1 MLFLRLLAT
10 VAMVIF
16 SLSVG
21 EPYYGMPSDMWS
33 LGVLLYTMISG
44 QFPYYDDIPQELFKK
59 IKSGKFMLPRYLH
72 L

>member
-1 MLFLRLLAT
+1 
-10 VAMVIF
+10 
-16 SLSVG
+16 
-21 EPYYGMPSDMWS
+21 MPSDMWS

-72 L
+72 V